1 MVYLICRLLHTN
13 KESRVFHIV
22 KQQNEGVHRKV
33 LRKVKKHFVAVTL
46 SGLVLAGISAQDVQ
60 AQEGHASEES
70 DLGQGLALDQAPEGP
85 TDEAFATLSQADD
98 QGQSALNVPATE
110 GEGADDQVTANPA
123 ESGQALAKT
132 ETDQDQEVSD
142 QGQAAGQGQEVSDQ
156 GQAAGQGQEV
166 SDQEPGQATDQG
178 QADDQGQEAASSPVA
193 EGQGSQTTE
202 GESSEEGTEE
212 GPSQDQATDQGQDQE
227 SPVQAE
233 ASPEVSLDHA
243 PNLKLPPVPE
253 RPAGTRRA
261 TIGFTNDLHG
271 RITRQGE
278 SDYDMGL
285 GHIKTIFDAYR
296 QLADEFLLL
305 DAGDTVHGTTLVN
318 LTEGE
323 NIIRLMNEM
332 GYHAMTTG
340 NHEYNYGFDRL
351 KELEEQ
357 ADFEFV
363 ASNVKDTEGN
373 DLFKS
378 FTEWEVFGEKIG
390 IIGLATRGTYTSTH
404 PNNVKGIVFTDEVQA
419 ISDQIEA
426 LSEEFSKFIVL
437 SHVGYG
443 VDQEIARQNPE
454 VELIIGGHS
463 HTPVIGGAY
472 VEGNDKTLITQ
483 AWEHGK
489 LIGLVHLD
497 FDENGNIVQKT
508 AQHLTLAENFDEILE
523 DLPSSTVGNPED
535 ILAVEGS
542 EEDPV
547 IKEMLEEI
555 QAEVEREL
563 GEVIGSTS
571 VVLNGER
578 DFVRR
583 GETNLGNLITDAVR
597 EFTGAEIAFINGG
610 GIRASIDAGEITLGD
625 VVSVLPFINLV
636 ETVNVPGSVILEALE
651 HGSRQYPEQN
661 GGFLHASG
669 LKYIVD
675 ATREPGQRVV
685 YVEVNGEVLDP
696 DRTYNL
702 ATNDFLLAGGDGYT
716 MFADYD
722 VELVTGELFSDVL
735 INYIRQ
741 QDGPIAPETEGRITV
756 SDEALDAESL
766 AKIVAEIT
774 DRDDLEGQTPDGSET
789 DPDDEVESPDEDGQT
804 PGDDQEVEDP
814 EEDGQKPD
822 DDSPTS
828 DDDLTPVPADPQE
841 DDQVVVPA
849 DYERAAKALDQVLAE
864 IEKAFGPDFV
874 ASLLANASLEELAE
888 LADRYQA
895 GQVTSE
901 DLNQVAETSQTLPD
915 TATAGWLLGA
925 LGLLSLS
932 GGLVLTKKD

>member
-1 MVYLICRLLHTN
+1 M
-13 KESRVFHIV
+13 
-22 KQQNEGVHRKV
+22 KQQNESVHRKV

-60 AQEGHASEES
+60 AQEGQASDGS
-70 DLGQGLALDQAPEGP
+70 NLGQGLASDQAPEGP
-85 TDEAFATLSQADD
+85 TDEVLANLSQAQADD
-98 QGQSALNVPATE
+98 QAQGELNAPASDE
-110 GEGADDQVTANPA
+110 GEVTDDQVTASPA
-123 ESGQALAKT
+123 ESGQALANP
-132 ETDQDQEVSD
+132 EPD
-142 QGQAAGQGQEVSDQ
+142 QG
-156 GQAAGQGQEV
+156 V
-166 SDQEPGQATDQG
+166 SDQEPGQAADRGQEVSDQASQG
-178 QADDQGQEAASSPVA
+178 QADDQGQEAASNPVA
-193 EGQGSQTTE
+193 E
-202 GESSEEGTEE
+202 GESSEGETEE
-212 GPSQDQATDQGQDQE
+212 TPSQDQTADSDADQGQDQE

-351 KELEEQ
+351 KELEEE

-390 IIGLATRGTYTSTH
+390 IIGLATQGTYTSTH
-404 PNNVKGIVFTDEVQA
+404 PNNVEGIVFTDEVQA

-472 VEGNDKTLITQ
+472 VDGNDKTLITQ

-508 AQHLTLAENFDEILE
+508 AQHLTLAENLDQILE

-756 SDEALDAESL
+756 SDEALDADSL
-766 AKIVAEIT
+766 ARLVAEIT
-774 DRDDLEGQTPDGSET
+774 DRDDLEGQIPDESETEPDDEVESPDEHSQTPGGSET
-789 DPDDEVESPDEDGQT
+789 DPDDEVESPDDDGQT
-804 PGDDQEVEDP
+804 PGDDQEVGDP

-822 DDSPTS
+822 DDSQTS
-828 DDDLTPVPADPQE
+828 NDDLTPVPAGPQE
-841 DDQVVVPA
+841 DDQVVVPT

-874 ASLLANASLEELAE
+874 DSLLESASLEELAE

-895 GQVTSE
+895 GQVTAE
-901 DLNQVAETSQTLPD
+901 DLSQVAETSQTLPD

-925 LGLLSLS
+925 LGLLFLS

>member
-22 KQQNEGVHRKV
+22 KQQNEGVHCKV

-60 AQEGHASEES
+60 AQEGQASEES

-85 TDEAFATLSQADD
+85 TDEVSATLSQGSAAD
-98 QGQSALNVPATE
+98 QAQSALTTPASDE
-110 GEGADDQVTANPA
+110 GEGADDQVTANLA
-123 ESGQALAKT
+123 ESGQALANP
-132 ETDQDQEVSD
+132 EPDQSQEVSD
-142 QGQAAGQGQEVSDQ
+142 QGQEASSNPVVEGQE
-156 GQAAGQGQEV
+156 
-166 SDQEPGQATDQG
+166 
-178 QADDQGQEAASSPVA
+178 
-193 EGQGSQTTE
+193 SQTTE
-202 GESSEEGTEE
+202 GESSEEGTE
-212 GPSQDQATDQGQDQE
+212 GAPSQAQATDQGQDQE

-233 ASPEVSLDHA
+233 DRPEVSLDHA

-332 GYHAMTTG
+332 GYKAMTTG

-351 KELEEQ
+351 KELEDQ
-357 ADFEFV
+357 ADFEFI
-363 ASNVKDTEGN
+363 ASNVKDTDGN

-390 IIGLATRGTYTSTH
+390 IIGLATQGTYTSTH

-437 SHVGYG
+437 SHVGFG

-508 AQHLTLAENFDEILE
+508 TQHLTLAENLDEILE
-523 DLPSSTVGNPED
+523 DLPSSTVGKPED

-610 GIRASIDAGEITLGD
+610 GIRASIDAGDITLGD

-756 SDEALDAESL
+756 SDEALDADSL
-766 AKIVAEIT
+766 ARLVAEIT
-774 DRDDLEGQTPDGSET
+774 DRDDLEGQTPDDSET
-789 DPDDEVESPDEDGQT
+789 DPDGEVETPDDDGQT
-804 PGDDQEVEDP
+804 PGDDQEIDDP

-822 DDSPTS
+822 DDGQTPG
-828 DDDLTPVPADPQE
+828 DDQDDLTDWTPVPADPQE

-874 ASLLANASLEELAE
+874 DSLLANASLEELAE

-895 GQVTSE
+895 GQVTAE
-901 DLNQVAETSQTLPD
+901 DLNQVAETNQKAGQTLPD

>member
-1 MVYLICRLLHTN
+1 M
-13 KESRVFHIV
+13 

-60 AQEGHASEES
+60 AQEGQASDGS
-70 DLGQGLALDQAPEGP
+70 NLGQGLASDQAPEGSD
-85 TDEAFATLSQADD
+85 DEVLATLSQADD
-98 QGQSALNVPATE
+98 QGQSALNVSAAE
-110 GEGADDQVTANPA
+110 GEGADDQVTASSA
-123 ESGQALAKT
+123 ESGQALANP
-132 ETDQDQEVSD
+132 EPD
-142 QGQAAGQGQEVSDQ
+142 QG
-156 GQAAGQGQEV
+156 V
-166 SDQEPGQATDQG
+166 SDQEPGQAADPGQAVSDQDQASQG
-178 QADDQGQEAASSPVA
+178 QADDQGQEAASNPVA
-193 EGQGSQTTE
+193 E
-202 GESSEEGTEE
+202 GESSEGETEE
-212 GPSQDQATDQGQDQE
+212 TPSQDQTADSDADQGQDQE
-227 SPVQAE
+227 SSVQAE

-332 GYHAMTTG
+332 GYHVMTTG

-390 IIGLATRGTYTSTH
+390 IIGLATQGTYTSTH
-404 PNNVKGIVFTDEVQA
+404 PNNVEGIVFTDEVQA

-472 VEGNDKTLITQ
+472 VDGNDKTLITQ

-508 AQHLTLAENFDEILE
+508 AQHLTLAENLDQILE

-756 SDEALDAESL
+756 SDEALDADSL
-766 AKIVAEIT
+766 ARLVAEIT
-774 DRDDLEGQTPDGSET
+774 DRDDLEGQIPDESET
-789 DPDDEVESPDEDGQT
+789 DPDGEVESPDEDGQT

-814 EEDGQKPD
+814 EEDGQGAG
-822 DDSPTS
+822 DDSQTS
-828 DDDLTPVPADPQE
+828 DGDLTPVPADPQE

-874 ASLLANASLEELAE
+874 DRLLESASLEELAE

-895 GQVTSE
+895 GQVTTE
-901 DLNQVAETSQTLPD
+901 DLSQVAETSQKAGQNLPD

>member
-60 AQEGHASEES
+60 AQEGQASEES

-85 TDEAFATLSQADD
+85 TDEVFATLSQGPAAD
-98 QGQSALNVPATE
+98 QAQSALTTPASDE
-110 GEGADDQVTANPA
+110 GEAADDQVTANQA
-123 ESGQALAKT
+123 DSALANQ
-132 ETDQDQEVSD
+132 EDQEVSD
-142 QGQAAGQGQEVSDQ
+142 QEPGQGQEVSDQ
-156 GQAAGQGQEV
+156 GQV
-166 SDQEPGQATDQG
+166 
-178 QADDQGQEAASSPVA
+178 DQGQEASSNPVA
-193 EGQGSQTTE
+193 EGQESQTTE
-202 GESSEEGTEE
+202 GESSEGETEE
-212 GPSQDQATDQGQDQE
+212 TPSQGQDQATDQNQDQE

-233 ASPEVSLDHA
+233 DRPEVSLDHA

-340 NHEYNYGFDRL
+340 NHEYNYGFERL

-610 GIRASIDAGEITLGD
+610 GIRASIDAGDITLGD

-756 SDEALDAESL
+756 SDEALDADSL
-766 AKIVAEIT
+766 ARLVAEIT
-774 DRDDLEGQTPDGSET
+774 DRDDLEDETDPDEEGQTPGETETDPDEDGQTPGET
-789 DPDDEVESPDEDGQT
+789 DPDDEVET
-804 PGDDQEVEDP
+804 
-814 EEDGQKPD
+814 PD
-822 DDSPTS
+822 DDGQTS
-828 DDDLTPVPADPQE
+828 DDDQDDLTDWTPVPADSQE
-841 DDQVVVPA
+841 DDQVTVPA

-874 ASLLANASLEELAE
+874 DSLLANASLEDLAE
-888 LADRYQA
+888 LVDRYQA
-895 GQVTSE
+895 GQVTAE

>member
-1 MVYLICRLLHTN
+1 M
-13 KESRVFHIV
+13 

-60 AQEGHASEES
+60 AQEGQASDGS
-70 DLGQGLALDQAPEGP
+70 NLGQGLASDQTPEGSD
-85 TDEAFATLSQADD
+85 DEVLANLSQAQADD
-98 QGQSALNVPATE
+98 QAQGVLNAPASDE
-110 GEGADDQVTANPA
+110 GEVTDDQVTASPA
-123 ESGQALAKT
+123 ESGQALANP
-132 ETDQDQEVSD
+132 EPD
-142 QGQAAGQGQEVSDQ
+142 QG
-156 GQAAGQGQEV
+156 V
-166 SDQEPGQATDQG
+166 SDQEPGQAADRGQEVSDQDQASQG
-178 QADDQGQEAASSPVA
+178 QADDQGQEAASNPVA
-193 EGQGSQTTE
+193 E
-202 GESSEEGTEE
+202 GESSEGETEE
-212 GPSQDQATDQGQDQE
+212 TPSQDQTADSDADQGQDQE

-351 KELEEQ
+351 KELEEE

-390 IIGLATRGTYTSTH
+390 IIGLATQGTYTSTH
-404 PNNVKGIVFTDEVQA
+404 PNNVEGIVFTDEVQA

-472 VEGNDKTLITQ
+472 VDGNDKTLITQ

-508 AQHLTLAENFDEILE
+508 AQHLTLAENLDQILE

-756 SDEALDAESL
+756 SDEALDADSL
-766 AKIVAEIT
+766 ARLVAEIT
-774 DRDDLEGQTPDGSET
+774 DRDDLEGQIPDESET
-789 DPDDEVESPDEDGQT
+789 DPDGEVESPDEDGQT

-814 EEDGQKPD
+814 EEDGQKPG
-822 DDSPTS
+822 DDSQTS

-895 GQVTSE
+895 GQVTAE
-901 DLNQVAETSQTLPD
+901 DLSQVAETSQKAGQTLPD